1 MGKAKEENVEKIGL
15 LGYSHGEQS
24 LFLDA
29 ESGGAIFGKGSQGGQ
44 LAFDPNTFKSLLY
57 SKNYWEQYNAKGFPK
72 SYDDTNKKGQGMIID
87 LTTPEIVF
95 GNGKSKIT
103 KDGFL
108 EYEGNLTSKGIFTQ
122 LKYIAGW
129 NYPGNGMGVA
139 IADLYSE
146 FANISTTR
154 DYYGGRPIGLSYGT
168 VGFMPCAATIVQP
181 DSNGPELPSTI
192 QYFRKTLCVPI
203 TLPQDFEIK
212 RVTVRCQYRKYQ
224 EEEFSSLAMDPNKV
238 TIDEQW
244 LNDLLVPLV
253 QNMSLYTNPSYFVP
267 YSSNENGETV
277 QRARTIGTL
286 TEVGIYVGEDLSRR
300 RFYSN
305 TESMVPQTLY
315 NDGLAFF
322 PDYAIFDNVDLDSK
336 LIHISDI
343 NCSNAE
349 LNTTHFIDLDITN
362 SFTSLETGKTYYLV
376 FAPNE
381 SMPQVSIN
389 DYYKYDTAS
398 QYDVSYGRYKS
409 RNKNVKELV
418 YGAIS
423 KSVYFYAEIVI
434 EGYIKTNAFN

>member
-1 MGKAKEENVEKIGL
+1 MLEGESWPGNKVLLVEGTGFTSVQYNSQGRNPKYQSDIFELQVLNQNGLDITQRDLTFNWSTYGQVWDGSTWKEVSVVDIIEDNTLSTWKKRIQPKSEWSGECVTAGVKVDVYQATNYIATLKIPIHGYLNRSMNQAIEGWNGNSIQLKQSGGYLYAPQIGTGKKESDESFTGMIMGKAKEENVEKIGL
-15 LGYSHGEQS
+15 LGYNHGEQS

-72 SYDDTNKKGQGMIID
+72 SYDDTNKKGQGMVID

-129 NYPGNGMGVA
+129 DYPGNGMGVA

-146 FANISTTR
+146 FANISTIR

-181 DSNGPELPSTI
+181 DSKGPELPSTI

-203 TLPQDFEIK
+203 TLPQDFEIE
-212 RVTVRCQYRKYQ
+212 RVTVKCQYRKYQ

-238 TIDEQW
+238 TID
-244 LNDLLVPLV
+244 D
-253 QNMSLYTNPSYFVP
+253 
-267 YSSNENGETV
+267 
-277 QRARTIGTL
+277 
-286 TEVGIYVGEDLSRR
+286 
-300 RFYSN
+300 
-305 TESMVPQTLY
+305 
-315 NDGLAFF
+315 
-322 PDYAIFDNVDLDSK
+322 K
-336 LIHISDI
+336 
-343 NCSNAE
+343 
-349 LNTTHFIDLDITN
+349 
-362 SFTSLETGKTYYLV
+362 
-376 FAPNE
+376 
-381 SMPQVSIN
+381 
-389 DYYKYDTAS
+389 
-398 QYDVSYGRYKS
+398 
-409 RNKNVKELV
+409 
-418 YGAIS
+418 
-423 KSVYFYAEIVI
+423 
-434 EGYIKTNAFN
+434 